1 MEPECDDAQ
10 WLRTYLYRIP
20 EPRLMRMPGS
30 PLISCPPPPV
40 SAHPPVL
47 VAQPL
52 PQSLRRAARFG
63 GAIYD
68 IPADVLRGAIPPT
81 VPSNAKRCIL
91 MPDTTTSTMMGI
103 SVDNLPSFPRPD
115 CEPAN

>member
-1 MEPECDDAQ
+1 MLLALSGHAPICTRFPSQDHYEDAGA
-10 WLRTYLYRIP
+10 TT
-20 EPRLMRMPGS
+20 RLMP
-30 PLISCPPPPV
+30 PPPPV
-40 SAHPPVL
+40 SVHSPVL

-52 PQSLRRAARFG
+52 PQSSHRAACFG

-68 IPADVLRGAIPPT
+68 IPADVLRGAILPT
-81 VPSNAKRCIL
+81 VPSDAEHRIL
-91 MPDTTTSTMMGI
+91 TPDTTTSTMTGMGI